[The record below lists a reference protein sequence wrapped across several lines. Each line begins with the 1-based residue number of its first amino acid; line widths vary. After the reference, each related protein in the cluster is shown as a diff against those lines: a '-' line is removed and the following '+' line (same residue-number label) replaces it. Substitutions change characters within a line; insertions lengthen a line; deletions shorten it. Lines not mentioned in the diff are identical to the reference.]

1 MGKVKSRPRISEHSM
16 QRSVIAW
23 ANLMAVRKPPLRW
36 LYANANGGD
45 RGGGIRGIVAAGK
58 MNAEGVKRGVPDL
71 FLPVPRGRYHGLY
84 LEMKSERG
92 KLSSEQKEWL
102 AYLGESGYRTCV
114 AFSVLEATSCILEY
128 LDLPMEA

>member
-23 ANLMAVRKPPLRW
+23 ANLMAVRRKPPLRW

-71 FLPVPRGRYHGLY
+71 FLPVPGGRYHGLY
-84 LEMKSERG
+84 L
-92 KLSSEQKEWL
+92 
-102 AYLGESGYRTCV
+102 
-114 AFSVLEATSCILEY
+114 
-128 LDLPMEA
+128 